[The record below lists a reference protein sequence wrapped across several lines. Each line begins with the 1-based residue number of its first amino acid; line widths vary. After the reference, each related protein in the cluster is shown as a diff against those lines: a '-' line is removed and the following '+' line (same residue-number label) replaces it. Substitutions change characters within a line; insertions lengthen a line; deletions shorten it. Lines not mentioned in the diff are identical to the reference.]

1 MGARQ
6 YQRINKVVVST
17 MIINFTL
24 GLVLG
29 WGAVFF
35 GRPLLGIFTTGPE
48 VIDAGMYRLW
58 CICTTYCLCGLMDGM
73 SNCIRGIGHS
83 VAPVVTTLAGACAF
97 RVIWLFTIFQIPQL
111 HNPFMIFVTYPLSW
125 IITFTANIILY
136 RKYIIE
142 ILARK

>member
-1 MGARQ
+1 M
-6 YQRINKVVVST
+6 V
-17 MIINFTL
+17 INFML

-35 GRPLLGIFTTGPE
+35 GRPLLSIFTTGPE

-83 VAPVVTTLAGACAF
+83 VTPVVTTLAGACLF
-97 RVIWLFTIFQIPQL
+97 RIIWLFTIFQMPQF
-111 HNPFMIFVTYPLSW
+111 HNPFMIFVTYPISW
-125 IITFTANIILY
+125 ILTFVANIIFY
-136 RKYIIE
+136 KKYIRE
-142 ILARK
+142 IKSRS